1 MNLLV
6 FEYSILLLISQLVD
20 YFECA
25 LINKDS
31 NEEKCN
37 NFINLL
43 DDLEEVNEYDENNNS
58 NNGININININNISK
73 ILVILI

>member
-1 MNLLV
+1 MNLFV
-6 FEYSILLLISQLVD
+6 FEYSIFLLISQLVD

-58 NNGININININNISK
+58 NNGINININNISK